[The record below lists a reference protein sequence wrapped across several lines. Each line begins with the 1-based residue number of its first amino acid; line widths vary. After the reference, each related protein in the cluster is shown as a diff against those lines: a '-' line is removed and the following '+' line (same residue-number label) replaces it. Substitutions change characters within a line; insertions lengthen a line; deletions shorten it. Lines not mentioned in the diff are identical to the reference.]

1 MRLWIERSQLLSW
14 SQIISGQPRMRLWI
28 ERLWFSPASLK
39 VSRSASYEAVNWKCS
54 NTAIRG
60 YEDRGQ
66 PRMRLWIERSLV
78 TLLTI
83 VLWGQPRMRLW
94 IERICLNANLVMRVG
109 SASYEAVNWKIS
121 TIVDFV
127 VQFLV
132 SLVWGCELKDLTIRS
147 LFALRRS
154 ASYEAVNWKF
164 VRWLYTFILPLV
176 SLVWG
181 CELKE

>member
-1 MRLWIERSQLLSW
+1 
-14 SQIISGQPRMRLWI
+14 
-28 ERLWFSPASLK
+28 
-39 VSRSASYEAVNWKCS
+39 
-54 NTAIRG
+54 
-60 YEDRGQ
+60 
-66 PRMRLWIERSLV
+66 MRLWIERSLV

-132 SLVWGCELKDLTIRS
+132 SLVWGCELKDQIRRRMRRM
-147 LFALRRS
+147 FRS
-154 ASYEAVNWKF
+154 ASYEAVNWKAHHHRIHSHHNWSASYEAVNWKVAVVF
-164 VRWLYTFILPLV
+164 RNICGYRSASYEAVNWKTVLDIVTPIGFRSASYEAVNWKT
-176 SLVWG
+176 
-181 CELKE
+181 